1 MLSLEHM
8 EDKLRPKVLFFDVNE
23 TLLDLSNLKENVSK
37 SLYGND
43 DLIKLWFT
51 TLLQYSLVTS
61 ASDQYEDFGK
71 IGAATLQMVAAS
83 NDIQISES
91 EAQKV
96 VIESIRNLNPH
107 AEVKK
112 ALIQLRNAGYTLV
125 AYTNGSNDGVK
136 EQMKNAGLTD
146 LFDELLSVESAGKFK
161 PSKVAYD
168 WAAQHR
174 KVKPEECMMIAA
186 HGWDVAG
193 AQWAGWRAAF
203 IARPGQQQYPLAPE
217 VEIVANDRQEV
228 AVILGLYSIE

>member
-1 MLSLEHM
+1 M
-8 EDKLRPKVLFFDVNE
+8 EYKLRPKVLFFDVNE

-37 SLYGND
+37 SLNGND

-61 ASDQYEDFGK
+61 ASGQYEDFGK
-71 IGAATLQMVAAS
+71 IGAATLQMVATS
-83 NDIQISES
+83 NDIHISES

-125 AYTNGSNDGVK
+125 AFTNGSNEGVK
-136 EQMKNAGLTD
+136 EQIKNAVLTD

-161 PSKVAYD
+161 PFKEAYD
-168 WAAQHR
+168 WAAQH
-174 KVKPEECMMIAA
+174 KNVKPEECMMIAA

-217 VEIVANDRQEV
+217 AEITGDNLQKVTD
-228 AVILGLYSIE
+228 ILLTYSTN